1 MPSTRSW
8 RQLLVAGSAA
18 MLTLA
23 CTGGDDGTEVIVDG
37 GQTDPSAVVAAAG
50 GRTEVTSGRVRQSLE
65 MDFSAMTGSFDEA
78 EAGAVANAM
87 RMEFEGTF
95 TGSSIAG
102 DVTLQVDGP
111 DAEAVEERSRVI
123 STDGATYSDAPP
135 FGMSFFGGDDAF
147 DEQLRSAAGGRTWFE
162 SEAVDLD
169 DAESD
174 PSTMFGLD
182 TPNQALQILGELDE
196 VRELDPVR
204 VDDVELARFAGRAGV
219 DSMDGPNTMEIA
231 GDDAAAAAR
240 QQRIEDY
247 RDAHQWLEVEVLI
260 DPDGY
265 VRQLDL
271 RSRDE
276 VEEQYRECI
285 ELFGIGG
292 VAMSVEFWDLGAAV
306 EIVAPDP
313 ADVMPY
319 EEQERV
325 WADWFGSG
333 FGSSYSAPVTGDEP
347 SPIPPGMRAFY
358 EEELRAGAAEIGL
371 DPASIPSMPDDE
383 LMAAAERLW
392 DVQLSELEAEQSEL
406 EAQQDEMSDPG
417 LGDGDDWQFEGC
429 PE

>member
-102 DVTLQVDGP
+102 DLTLQVDGP

-169 DAESD
+169 EAESD

-204 VDDVELARFAGRAGV
+204 VDDVEMARFAGRVGA
-219 DSMDGPNTMEIA
+219 DSMDGLDTAEIDGS
-231 GDDAAAAAR
+231 GDGPDPAR

-247 RDAHQWLEVEVLI
+247 RDAHQWLEIEVLI
-260 DPDGY
+260 DPEGY

-271 RSRDE
+271 RTRDE
-276 VEEQYRECI
+276 VEERYRDCI
-285 ELFGIGG
+285 ELFPIGG
-292 VAMSVEFWDLGAAV
+292 VVMSVEFWDLGAPV

-333 FGSSYSAPVTGDEP
+333 SALLPEGEW
-347 SPIPPGMRAFY
+347 SPIPPGMRALH

-371 DPASIPSMPDDE
+371 DPASIPSMTDDE

-392 DVQLSELEAEQSEL
+392 DVQQSEL
-406 EAQQDEMSDPG
+406 DAQQDEMSDPG
-417 LGDGDDWQFEGC
+417 LGDSDDWQFEGC